1 MDDAPA
7 DSAETQRL
15 LERVESGD
23 AAAFDAVFDRH
34 RAGLREF
41 LDHRIDDRLRAR
53 FDPSDVVQEA
63 QLVAFRRLDD
73 YLARRPMPF
82 GVWLRKTA
90 YERLLMLRRKHRR
103 THRRGV
109 GREEPLPERSSLG
122 LARRLSRSSTPGDR
136 MIRAERAERVRQL
149 LAKLSAE
156 DREMLLMRNYEDLPY
171 GEIAALLEI
180 TPATARQRHGRALLR
195 LSRLLGDQSG
205 SADV

>member
-15 LERVESGD
+15 LERVAAGD
-23 AAAFDAVFDRH
+23 AAAFDEMFDRH
-34 RAGLREF
+34 RAALREF
-41 LDHRIDDRLRAR
+41 LDNRIDDRLRAR
-53 FDPSDVVQEA
+53 FDPSDVVKEA

-90 YERLLMLRRKHRR
+90 YERLLMLRRRHRQS
-103 THRRGV
+103 RRGV

-122 LARRLSRSSTPGDR
+122 LARRLARSSTPGDR

-205 SADV
+205 NADA